1 MLFQIATPESRIFAN
16 WLFRRFPVGD
26 NPVLGRY
33 RVNSFVFVSR
43 TQTRIVFLGG
53 SLDQFERLLVITLNS
68 HAGCV
73 QIAKRSYC
81 CGTSC
86 VRGLAYPV
94 RCDLLISLYPSS
106 AKIESP
112 EIELRSHK
120 TRDRSPKVPLG
131 SFSQIRGASDT
142 DFIKVS
148 EVGLSYGITSVGG
161 HAIPMHRFLKV
172 PVHALSE
179 LKRHPEAKLRPDVA
193 CSRFLR

>member
-1 MLFQIATPESRIFAN
+1 VSTLPSLGKSGFRNLGSGPPVDENPVSRAVSSQFI
-16 WLFRRFPVGD
+16 RFPYLV
-26 NPVLGRY
+26 
-33 RVNSFVFVSR
+33 
-43 TQTRIVFLGG
+43 QTRIVFLGG
-53 SLDQFERLLVITLNS
+53 SLDQFERLLLITLNS
-68 HAGCV
+68 HADCV